1 MEGFKNVLY
10 KPLKMNNGIIEN
22 RNKVIKCI
30 KHNANGYS
38 NWKRFRNRHMY
49 VLDKDATYRL
59 NPIKGD
65 AS

>member
-1 MEGFKNVLY
+1 
-10 KPLKMNNGIIEN
+10 MNNGIIEN

-38 NWKRFRNRHMY
+38 NWKRFRNRLMY

-59 NPIKGD
+59 TPIKGD